1 MCALLTF
8 AGNTRTHKMP
18 KLAAVQ
24 PQWRSRREAIGKK
37 GAVDYELLMES
48 EVDFT
53 ISGKEPNTVTNSPTS
68 IESTHA
74 ELAPE
79 MKPLPGAWVTVGKG
93 GRPVSLMYRSAT
105 VLSTL
110 NPSAA
115 EFLPAYYVIEDSS
128 NEAKHVDEIL
138 RMMQH
143 LVSVNDSEQL
153 MLAKQFADAD
163 AIHDL
168 EEEIEEDASSSR
180 CLQALGRSTR
190 QREKVLAQAKD
201 AKYWRKYQQTKHLK
215 VVALDTLIATL
226 AEEDEGANEMETRKP
241 SALPR
246 RNDKGSSHGAKAR
259 RKARFASAAARCYME
274 EDADEMPPVPV
285 HAARSE
291 QTPASKSVK
300 ERVALRAMKRERV
313 AKTEEQCEGVSPEGK
328 GHSEAK
334 VAKHQSGEGDPAK
347 EVAKHSK
354 KETKKK
360 ETMKQCVIA

>member
-1 MCALLTF
+1 
-8 AGNTRTHKMP
+8 MP

-24 PQWRSRREAIGKK
+24 PQWRSRRDAIGKK

-53 ISGKEPNTVTNSPTS
+53 IAGKERNTVTNSPTS
-68 IESTHA
+68 IDSTHL
-74 ELAPE
+74 EFAPE

-93 GRPVSLMYRSAT
+93 GRPVSLMYKSAT

-110 NPSAA
+110 NPRAA
-115 EFLPAYYVIEDSS
+115 EFLPAYYAIEDSS
-128 NEAKHVDEIL
+128 NEANHVDEIL
-138 RMMQH
+138 RMMHH

-163 AIHDL
+163 PIDDL
-168 EEEIEEDASSSR
+168 ETEIEEEASSSP
-180 CLQALGRSTR
+180 CLQAQGRSTR
-190 QREKVLAQAKD
+190 QREKALARAKD
-201 AKYWRKYQQTKHLK
+201 AKYWRKYQQAKHLK
-215 VVALDTLIATL
+215 VVARDTLIAAL
-226 AEEDEGANEMETRKP
+226 AEACAEEDEGADEIRRP

-274 EDADEMPPVPV
+274 EDEDEMPPV

-291 QTPASKSVK
+291 KTPAAKSVK
-300 ERVALRAMKRERV
+300 VQVALRAMKRERV
-313 AKTEEQCEGVSPEGK
+313 AKSEGVSPEGK

-334 VAKHQSGEGDPAK
+334 VAKHQSGEGGRAK
-347 EVAKHSK
+347 EVVKHSK
-354 KETKKK
+354 KDSPKKESSKKK
-360 ETMKQCVIA
+360 DQTMLKQCIIA